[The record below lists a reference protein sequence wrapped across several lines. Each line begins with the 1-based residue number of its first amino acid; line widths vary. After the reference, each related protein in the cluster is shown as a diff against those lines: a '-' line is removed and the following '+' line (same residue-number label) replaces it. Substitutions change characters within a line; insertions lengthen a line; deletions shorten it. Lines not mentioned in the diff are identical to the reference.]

1 MMKYSTSLYMYNMY
15 YILYITAG
23 SDFSPKNDT
32 ITFGE
37 LDRESCTGVEIIND
51 NIRNEAPEVFEV
63 NFLVSEENEDGI
75 EIVNPVSLVTII
87 DDDTGMQGKI
97 IILKVFS

>member
-1 MMKYSTSLYMYNMY
+1 MYNMY

-37 LDRESCTGVEIIND
+37 LDRELCTYYVEIIND

-63 NFLVSEENEDGI
+63 NFLVSEGNEDGI